1 MAKGMES
8 FSHIQTEQRI
18 LQIIE
23 YAYYIRLDA
32 AVLFGEKS
40 KADDFFQLNHYYT
53 RSYEE
58 WLKKISRGTV
68 VPHAKRKYS
77 EFFELNPDMK
87 YLDTGTEV
95 LQKYGSNESQ
105 NE

>member
-1 MAKGMES
+1 MEQIWKGLQRRPTGIMAKGMES

-18 LQIIE
+18 FAN
-23 YAYYIRLDA
+23 YRPYIRLDT

-68 VPHAKRKYS
+68 VPHAKRKNIQ
-77 EFFELNPDMK
+77 EFF
-87 YLDTGTEV
+87 
-95 LQKYGSNESQ
+95 
-105 NE
+105 